1 MVTAERFKLLRQAL
15 KDQECDGFIVP
26 HADQHQNE
34 YLPANA
40 ERLAWLTGFTGSA
53 GNAVVLQDQAAIF
66 VDGRYTLQAANQVDQ
81 DLIAVIPSAE
91 VTPSQWLE
99 QTVQQG
105 QRIGFDPWLHTTDEF
120 ENYNAACEGNGA
132 KLVAC
137 EPNPLDKVWQDQPTE
152 SQGPIVPHD
161 IKYAGKSLTEKIEE
175 IATVLEHKQIDAVVL
190 AALDSV
196 AWLLNFRASDMPYTP
211 FALVFAV
218 LNSDRTVILFASS
231 AKVNDQL
238 RHHLGP
244 QVVIKP
250 KTEFVNHLQQLANKK
265 VQIDPSGTSAKV
277 MQVLKDTGVDIVTGS
292 DPCILPKACKNPVE
306 IKGTIN
312 AHIRDGAA
320 LSNFLAWLDKTLK
333 TQTITEIDAEKTL
346 LEFRKKQPLLRDI
359 SFPTISSAGPNGAI
373 IHYSPKESTNREIK
387 APMLYLV
394 DSGGQYLDGTTDVTR
409 VVAVGQVTSE
419 QRQRFTEVLKG
430 HIALAS
436 ALFPE
441 GTSGMQLDVLARQF
455 LWRSGLDYAHGTGH
469 GVGSYM
475 CVHEG
480 PQRIAQKG
488 SPEPLRPGMIVSIEP
503 GYYKTGEYGMRM
515 ENLAVVEEKP
525 AIQSAEHKMLGFKT
539 LTLAPINRELI
550 DTTLLTDAELTWLN
564 EYHTRVRET
573 LMPLVDEDTKSW
585 LGSAT
590 ETIQSN

>member
-1 MVTAERFKLLRQAL
+1 MVTVERVKLLRQEL
-15 KDQECDGFIVP
+15 KDRNCDGFIVP
-26 HADQHQNE
+26 RTDQHQSE
-34 YLPANA
+34 YPAANA

-53 GNAVVLQDQAAIF
+53 GNAVVLQDQAVIF
-66 VDGRYTLQAANQVDQ
+66 VDGRYTLQAAQQVDQ
-81 DLIAVIPSAE
+81 NLIVVKPSAE
-91 VTPSQWLE
+91 ITPSQWLE
-99 QTVQQG
+99 QTVQPG
-105 QRIGFDPWLHTTDEF
+105 QRIGFDPWLHTTDEL
-120 ENYNAACEGNGA
+120 ENYSAACESNGA
-132 KLVAC
+132 KLIAC
-137 EPNPLDKVWQDQPTE
+137 EPNPLDKIWQDQPAE
-152 SQGPIVPHD
+152 PQGPIVPHD

-175 IATVLEHKQIDAVVL
+175 TATALEHKQIDAVIL
-190 AALDSV
+190 TALDSV
-196 AWLLNFRASDMPYTP
+196 AWLLNLRSNDVPHSP
-211 FALVFAV
+211 LALVFAV
-218 LNSDRTVILFASS
+218 LNSDRTVTLFASS

-244 QVVIKP
+244 QVAIKP
-250 KTEFVNHLQQLANKK
+250 KTEFVNYLQQLANKK
-265 VQIDPSGTSAKV
+265 VQIDPSGTPAKV
-277 MQVLKDTGVDIVTGS
+277 VQVLKDTGADIATGS

-320 LSNFLAWLDKTLK
+320 LNNFLAWLDKTLK
-333 TQTITEIDAEKTL
+333 TQTITEIDAAKTL
-346 LEFRKKQPLLRDI
+346 LEFRTKQPLFQDT

-409 VVAVGQVTSE
+409 VVAVGQATSE

-441 GTSGMQLDVLARQF
+441 GTSGVQLDVLARQF

-480 PQRIAQKG
+480 PQRIAHKA

-503 GYYKTGEYGMRM
+503 GYYK
-515 ENLAVVEEKP
+515 A
-525 AIQSAEHKMLGFKT
+525 GFRSH
-539 LTLAPINRELI
+539 P
-550 DTTLLTDAELTWLN
+550 
-564 EYHTRVRET
+564 
-573 LMPLVDEDTKSW
+573 
-585 LGSAT
+585 G
-590 ETIQSN
+590 